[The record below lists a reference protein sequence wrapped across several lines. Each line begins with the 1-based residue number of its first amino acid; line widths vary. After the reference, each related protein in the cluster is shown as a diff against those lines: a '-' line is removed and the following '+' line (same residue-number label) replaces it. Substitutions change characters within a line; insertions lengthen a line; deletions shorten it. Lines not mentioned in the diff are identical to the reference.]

1 MVAEV
6 SSTKIN
12 PLVSPLKY
20 PWRQSHGFT
29 QLLVVW
35 THRCGQKGKHHS
47 DHRGISK
54 LILHQAGQRPFLIEM
69 ENQQGFTCDHVLL
82 HKRAWKQ
89 HQKSRGIYM
98 PFSGLWKKKKKLKKE
113 EFYFIAPSWTWAFT
127 KILLTRWSSYQLQ
140 TGLGLCSTLSVFKSL
155 KILTVG
161 KSYSFFPRL
170 IY

>member
-54 LILHQAGQRPFLIEM
+54 LILHQAGQRPFLVEM

-89 HQKSRGIYM
+89 HQKSRGIYL
-98 PFSGLWKKKKKLKKE
+98 PFSGLWKKKKKAQKRG
-113 EFYFIAPSWTWAFT
+113 
-127 KILLTRWSSYQLQ
+127 ILFHCPFLD
-140 TGLGLCSTLSVFKSL
+140 LGLHKDLANKVVILSTTDWPWPLLYSL
-155 KILTVG
+155 
-161 KSYSFFPRL
+161 RL
-170 IY
+170 